1 METNIIVNEDLAAIH
16 AYLCSDG
23 YVSGSRPGA
32 KHTHYHIGLRN
43 TCPVLLEDFQ
53 QKFAYVFKKEPIIS
67 KCQDRC
73 KIGNKE
79 IFCWLKENFGS
90 FHSDK
95 WTLPDCFMAKEL
107 LAPWLR
113 AFFDCE
119 GWVEVAARKSRTIG
133 AESINLAELEKISR
147 CLKEKFFI
155 TSGFHLRKGRNTA
168 ALTICGRD
176 DLLKFKDAIGFL
188 HPSKKKKLEEAMA
201 SFIDYNWR
209 FPEAKPALKCFV
221 LKILRKKIKH
231 MHPRIRVCSNRREN
245 LLGLADALALLF
257 SIDSKV
263 SGECFNGVGT
273 RYFELTIRKKEN
285 LLKLKKALG
294 IAVD

>member
-1 METNIIVNEDLAAIH
+1 METNIMVNEDLAAIH

-23 YVSGSRPGA
+23 YVSGPGPGA
-32 KHTHYHIGLRN
+32 KHKHYHIGLRN
-43 TCPVLLEDFQ
+43 TSLVLLEDFQ
-53 QKFAYVFKKEPIIS
+53 QKFSHVFKKEPIIS
-67 KCQDRC
+67 KCKDRC
-73 KIGNKE
+73 KIGDKE
-79 IFCWLKENFGS
+79 IFCWLTENFGS

-113 AFFDCE
+113 AFFGCE

-133 AESINLAELEKISR
+133 AVSINAVELEKISR
-147 CLKEKFFI
+147 CLKEKFSI
-155 TSGFHLRKGRNTA
+155 TSGFHLRKGRNIA
-168 ALTICGRD
+168 SLTICGRD

-209 FPEAKPALKCFV
+209 FPEDKPALKRFV
-221 LKILRKKIKH
+221 LKILRKKINC
-231 MHPRIRVCSNRREN
+231 MRSRIRICSNKREN
-245 LLGLADALALLF
+245 LLRLADALALLF

-263 SGECFNGVGT
+263 SSERFNGVGT
-273 RYFELTIRKKEN
+273 GYFELTIQKKES
-285 LLKLKKALG
+285 LLKLKSALYSVIG
-294 IAVD
+294 